1 MHIREAEMKDITAL
15 SDLMNEL
22 GYETTADEMK
32 KRFTNIQN
40 HPDHKTFVAVVNG
53 QIAGMAGMTKNY
65 SYEQNDIYV
74 RVIALVVNHAF
85 RKKGVGKKLMETS
98 EAWAKEIGANAVLLN
113 CGNREERTA
122 ARQFYQQ
129 IGYEIKSSGFA
140 KKL

>member
-1 MHIREAEMKDITAL
+1 MNIREAEIKDIVAL
-15 SDLMNEL
+15 TDLMNEL

-32 KRFTNIQN
+32 TRFTNIQN

-65 SYEQNDIYV
+65 SYEQNDIYI

-85 RKKGVGKKLMETS
+85 RKKGVGKVLMETS

-122 ARQFYQQ
+122 ARQFYQK
-129 IGYEIKSSGFA
+129 IGYEIKSSGFV